1 MKIKIKR
8 LILFFLAALA
18 GFVLII
24 FLMRANQQDQ
34 NIANLSARLK
44 DDGVPV
50 KEAVITS
57 RLPYRVSITL
67 QSASGDSHLTPQDR
81 WNLLLAQHESAF
93 AYRWGPRLSSFRVVL
108 LNTLGEEIYSVET
121 FLHPQDLDQANP
133 TGPVSSLEDAAAAG
147 IIRNGL
153 ELGGFTVARL
163 DVTRELKTEPASQVA
178 QIGLSAPDL
187 ATANQSLAGLL
198 DSFTRLTDTIN
209 QQNGAALVLVHL
221 QIVDAQGEVLLDY
234 FKDLE
239 SGYALWNLA
248 DGLNTDWFPHPPPDG
263 RSNKSATSPPPGT
276 QYPAPGGIQPT
287 STPTLKS
294 YP

>member
-1 MKIKIKR
+1 

-34 NIANLSARLK
+34 NIINLSARLK

-67 QSASGDSHLTPQDR
+67 QSASGDNHLTPPDR

-93 AYRWGPRLSSFRVVL
+93 AYRWGPRLSSFQLVV
-108 LNTLGEEIYSVET
+108 LNTLDEEIYSVET
-121 FLHPQDLDQANP
+121 FLHPQDLDQVNP
-133 TGPVSSLEDAAAAG
+133 TGPISSMDDAAAAE
-147 IIRNGL
+147 IIRKGL
-153 ELGGFTVARL
+153 NLGGFTLTQL
-163 DVTRELKTEPASQVA
+163 DVTRSLKTEPDSQVA
-178 QIGLSAPDL
+178 QLKLTAPDL
-187 ATANQSLAGLL
+187 AAANQSLVGLL
-198 DSFTRLTDTIN
+198 GSFFQLMDTIN
-209 QQNGAALVLVHL
+209 RQDGTALVLVHL
-221 QIVDAQGEVLLDY
+221 QIMDEKGMVLLDY
-234 FKDLE
+234 FRDVE
-239 SGYALWNLA
+239 SGSALWSLA
-248 DGLNTDWFPHPPPDG
+248 EGMNTDWFPHPPPDG